1 MPTVRSNGES
11 PDLGLLQG
19 TLDVMIL
26 KALSWGPMHGFAVA
40 KWIRSTTDEVLQI
53 DDGALY
59 PALHRMEQAGWIRG
73 RWGTTEKNRQARFY
87 AITAAG
93 RRQLAEEQE
102 SWERLTDGVSR
113 LLRFA

>member
-1 MPTVRSNGES
+1 VPTSKNDV
-11 PDLGLLQG
+11 LQG
-19 TLDVMIL
+19 TLDLLVL
-26 KALSWGPMHGFAVA
+26 RTLDVRGALHGYAITQHIQRGSADRLRVEEG
-40 KWIRSTTDEVLQI
+40 S
-53 DDGALY
+53 LY

-87 AITAAG
+87 TITAAG
-93 RRQLAEEQE
+93 RRQLDAEQE

>member
-1 MPTVRSNGES
+1 MPTSKSDV
-11 PDLGLLQG
+11 LQG
-19 TLDVMIL
+19 TLDLLVL
-26 KALSWGPMHGFAVA
+26 RTLDVRGSLHGYAITLHIQRGSADLLRVEEG
-40 KWIRSTTDEVLQI
+40 S
-53 DDGALY
+53 LY

-93 RRQLAEEQE
+93 RRQLAQEQE

-113 LLRFA
+113 VLRFA

>member
-1 MPTVRSNGES
+1 MPTTKSDV
-11 PDLGLLQG
+11 LQG
-19 TLDVMIL
+19 TLDLLVL
-26 KALSWGPMHGFAVA
+26 RTLDVRGALHGYAITQHIQRGSADLLRVEEG
-40 KWIRSTTDEVLQI
+40 S
-53 DDGALY
+53 LY

-93 RRQLAEEQE
+93 RRQLAQEQE

-113 LLRFA
+113 VLRFA